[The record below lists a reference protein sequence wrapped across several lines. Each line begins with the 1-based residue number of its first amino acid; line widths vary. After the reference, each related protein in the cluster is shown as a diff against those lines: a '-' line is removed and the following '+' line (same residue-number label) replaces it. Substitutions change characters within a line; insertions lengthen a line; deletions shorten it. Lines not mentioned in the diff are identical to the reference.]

1 MQLVSF
7 FLVFLLL
14 FNLEDLRKAVQEAR
28 EDRVEIS
35 SKYKLKMVPTMLIAI
50 LRSYFMSFLMNFS

>member
-28 EDRVEIS
+28 EDRVEMS
-35 SKYKLKMVPTMLIAI
+35 NKYKLKMVPTMLIAI